1 MPTDVAWQHFR
12 TVFTVL
18 IGGFALIMGILRSDP
33 ALMTVGGGLIGFA
46 PAAKG
51 P

>member
-1 MPTDVAWQHFR
+1 MAVNWEGIRLGTA
-12 TVFTVL
+12 VL
-18 IGGFALIMGILRSDP
+18 AGAFALVYGVLTNNP
-33 ALMTVGGGLIGFA
+33 AMMTVGGGLIGFS

>member
-1 MPTDVAWQHFR
+1 MSIEWQHVR
-12 TVFTVL
+12 TVLTVL
-18 IGGFALIMGILRSDP
+18 IGAFSLVMGIIRSDP
-33 ALMTVGGGLIGFA
+33 ALMTVGGGLIGFS

>member
-1 MPTDVAWQHFR
+1 MAIAWQHFR

-18 IGGFALIMGILRSDP
+18 IGAATLVIGISRNDP
-33 ALMTVGGGLIGFA
+33 AMMTVGGGLIGFS

>member
-1 MPTDVAWQHFR
+1 MAVDYQRIRLAVA
-12 TVFTVL
+12 VL
-18 IGGFALIMGILRSDP
+18 AGAVALIAGILKNDP
-33 ALMTVGGGLIGFA
+33 AMMTIGAGLIGFS